1 MRDLESFVSGYISI
15 GFTNKGIC
23 IVLLKERICKKLG
36 LFGRKC
42 LTYLGKPCLWWR
54 KECLELASCR
64 EIDGS
69 INEQFKEVLRF
80 HIETDDKNS

>member
-23 IVLLKERICKKLG
+23 VVLLKERICKKLG

-42 LTYLGKPCLWWR
+42 LTYLGKTMSLVEEGMLGVGQLQGNRW
-54 KECLELASCR
+54 
-64 EIDGS
+64 
-69 INEQFKEVLRF
+69 F
-80 HIETDDKNS
+80 HQ